1 MRPAMHR
8 IVVDAMGGER
18 APEEIVRGAADAS
31 LDLSA
36 AELILVGDAA
46 ELGRI
51 LPHLRHDGARVRVH
65 HAPAFVEMDEKP
77 AEALAAKPEAS
88 IAVAA
93 DLVARGEADALVSAG
108 NPGATVLACTRR
120 WQRLLGVTR
129 PALSAVYPTE
139 LRRGEKD
146 DPFSLLLDVGAAG
159 DATADELVTFA
170 VMGTAY
176 AKLVSHNRRPR
187 VALLGNTQPGAGGP
201 HGGAVDTG
209 KGPAELARAHAALV
223 ETTEL
228 NFIGNV
234 AGVDIPRGVA
244 DVIVAPGYVGRLVL
258 DLLEDVPQ
266 TVVRLARYAHKERL
280 AWRLGLIAL
289 SSAMDQLR
297 HITEWPQYGGAPLL
311 GFAQPAIQLHGR
323 SGTRPVANAIKLA
336 HAALSGNLC
345 GNIARVLAELDERAQ
360 RRHGDGEAAESPPG
374 V

>member
-1 MRPAMHR
+1 LYGKMRAMHR
-8 IVVDAMGGER
+8 IVVDAMGGEH
-18 APEEIVRGAADAS
+18 APDEIVRGAADAS

-46 ELGRI
+46 VLGRT

-65 HAPAFVEMDEKP
+65 HAPAFVELDEKP

-93 DLVARGEADALVSAG
+93 DLVARGEGDALVSAG
-108 NPGATVLACTRR
+108 NPGAAVLACTRR
-120 WQRLLGVTR
+120 WQRLNGVER
-129 PALSAVYPTE
+129 AALAAVYPTE

-146 DPFSLLLDVGAAG
+146 DPFSLVLDVGASG
-159 DATADELVTFA
+159 DANADDLVTYA

-187 VALLGNTQPGAGGP
+187 VALLGSAADGT
-201 HGGAVDTG
+201 
-209 KGPAELARAHAALV
+209 KGPPELARAHAALV

-228 NFIGNV
+228 NFIGNI
-234 AGVDIPRGVA
+234 AGVDVPRGVA
-244 DVIVAPGYVGRLVL
+244 DVVVASGYVGRLVL
-258 DLLEDVPQ
+258 ELLEDVPQ

-280 AWRLGLIAL
+280 AWRLGLVAL

-311 GFAQPAIQLHGR
+311 GFAQPLIQLHPR
-323 SGTRPVANAIKLA
+323 SGARPVANAIHLA
-336 HAALSGNLC
+336 HTALAGNLSGT
-345 GNIARVLAELDERAQ
+345 IARTLAELDERA
-360 RRHGDGEAAESPPG
+360 RRRQGHDLDAAESPVG
-374 V
+374 